1 MFTAL
6 RWFRSQVLVTLHS
19 VAVFPVLLFF
29 MKKAFI
35 LIANLFFCSE
45 VAGSVPLS
53 ELLRAVRASGHPL
66 DTRAQERAVL
76 AVLALLGQNKDV
88 TEFWGALTT
97 RASVRQGTQSQWLS
111 ALVNLPERGGQSWV
125 FKMMVILFLK
135 DSTLTNTRQGCF
147 LFVLCFP
154 SQYFKAFT
162 KDFTTGE
169 NFKGKV
175 LSNIFYYPTHQ
186 SKNGFRRLENAV
198 AGLSPPHPARGRLPC
213 PACLPGRAR

>member
-1 MFTAL
+1 M
-6 RWFRSQVLVTLHS
+6 
-19 VAVFPVLLFF
+19 LL
-29 MKKAFI
+29 
-35 LIANLFFCSE
+35 E
-45 VAGSVPLS
+45 RRGPLNTGA
-53 ELLRAVRASGHPL
+53 R
-66 DTRAQERAVL
+66 ERAVL

-97 RASVRQGTQSQWLS
+97 RASVRQGAQSQWLS